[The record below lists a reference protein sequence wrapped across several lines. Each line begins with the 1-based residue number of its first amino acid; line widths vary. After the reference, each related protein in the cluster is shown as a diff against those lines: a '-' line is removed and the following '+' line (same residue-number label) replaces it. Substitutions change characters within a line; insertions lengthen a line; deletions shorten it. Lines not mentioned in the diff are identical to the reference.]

1 MVVLTNG
8 IIHVVWWKKVFQS
21 LHYINLLSA
30 FRQFF
35 IMLNIKKYTFLLDH
49 CSLFFNDIKVQTTVT
64 RTMSWVRLWL
74 KIYLW
79 VWFELQMN
87 FPDLPKFGF
96 ELKMN
101 IPDLPIAVFKTFI
114 MQSVHSPPGVYWQ
127 PNKSTDKDTSA
138 GSNHGFFSDIIIMRV
153 LNHIWSKS
161 FDLSFVTIC
170 QNPSH
175 MFLRNLAL
183 NENSL

>member
-1 MVVLTNG
+1 M
-8 IIHVVWWKKVFQS
+8 
-21 LHYINLLSA
+21 
-30 FRQFF
+30 
-35 IMLNIKKYTFLLDH
+35 LDH

-87 FPDLPKFGF
+87 FPDFSKFRF

-101 IPDLPIAVFKTFI
+101 IQSRFLRRSLCNQFTHHLASIDNQTSPLTKIPLLGQI
-114 MQSVHSPPGVYWQ
+114 M
-127 PNKSTDKDTSA
+127 DFSA
-138 GSNHGFFSDIIIMRV
+138 IIIMRV

>member
-1 MVVLTNG
+1 M
-8 IIHVVWWKKVFQS
+8 
-21 LHYINLLSA
+21 
-30 FRQFF
+30 
-35 IMLNIKKYTFLLDH
+35 NI
-49 CSLFFNDIKVQTTVT
+49 
-64 RTMSWVRLWL
+64 
-74 KIYLW
+74 
-79 VWFELQMN
+79 
-87 FPDLPKFGF
+87 PDLPKFRY

-101 IPDLPIAVFKTFI
+101 IPNLPIAVFKTFI

-138 GSNHGFFSDIIIMRV
+138 GSNHGFFSDIIIIMRL

-175 MFLRNLAL
+175 MFLRNLPL
-183 NENSL
+183 NENFILEAFSTIVKRGEKFNQHLLLLAQTKVDIGFCRLETKVGDNLFDKNNQNHKLMHVFSNTQVSCHLTRP